1 MFSHFRRTWARLRSA
16 LNISVRQPQ
25 SRLPLWWSA
34 LLLVRRQMSRA
45 WRVHKRGVI
54 IGETNYVGFKNVK
67 CFMASPVTTEKRND
81 WILPP
86 WSLTFDFEPLI
97 GVWHFRQRGAT
108 FSINRLGNKL
118 GNKSRRYFMSEIW
131 QNLKNNDTLLHN
143 ARPHRWS
150 EEPAERHSQAHTS
163 TSIEELRIDFELKV
177 KKSRSLSKVH
187 KLTWVRLC
195 IFVQEGGAVDWNLLG
210 LAAPIAMGQ
219 AAGEWASLPW
229 IE

>member
-1 MFSHFRRTWARLRSA
+1 MFSHFRRTWERLRSP

-97 GVWHFRQRGAT
+97 GVWHFRQCGAT

-131 QNLKNNDTLLHN
+131 QIMTLFCIMPVHTGDQRSPLSDIARLTRQPALKSWGLILN
-143 ARPHRWS
+143 W
-150 EEPAERHSQAHTS
+150 
-163 TSIEELRIDFELKV
+163 
-177 KKSRSLSKVH
+177 KSRNLEVFQKYTSWPGYDCASSSKKEVPWIGIS
-187 KLTWVRLC
+187 WVSQL
-195 IFVQEGGAVDWNLLG
+195 Q
-210 LAAPIAMGQ
+210 
-219 AAGEWASLPW
+219 LPW
-229 IE
+229 GKLPGSGQVFPE